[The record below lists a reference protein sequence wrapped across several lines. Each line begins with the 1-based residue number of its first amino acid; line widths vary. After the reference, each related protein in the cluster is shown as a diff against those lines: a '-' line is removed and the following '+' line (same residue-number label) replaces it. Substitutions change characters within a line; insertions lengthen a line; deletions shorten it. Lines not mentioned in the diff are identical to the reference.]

1 MALTIFESRQLVKEL
16 INQAKQLWDKT
27 DHADKMEGLVDD
39 PVFRMLF
46 SALAHHLSLIDKEI
60 TRLRS
65 DVLNEYA
72 DYMTPNEGI
81 RAIPATMAISTNL
94 ADGFDELTVNQ
105 NTKFGVR
112 DQNIDLVPL
121 LNTKVVNIQKTEIER
136 LDGRRWKVTLH
147 FSGPIRNLAGFSFA
161 IMDSTFRGFK
171 PTIKG
176 RNVRIIRPWQFSEQ
190 PFNSYFSID
199 TALYNNHQVYDPSNV
214 SMDLFAGQNLTNFII
229 SDFPLTDV
237 SEYGEDKVEILFEF
251 TGISPQFVFDKSK
264 LKLNTII
271 LTNVSYHSVELT
283 EQRPIARIADTN
295 GKLPAGESRKADF
308 FMHLIPSQKGLL
320 PKDNI
325 MVRSYT
331 SERFNPLSL
340 LKLINV
346 IIAKIDTDR
355 AAFSAIPAQQSDNVL
370 LSLRD
375 IMRELKQALVH
386 EGKES
391 TRAGI
396 YICYKDSVISKPI
409 TVEYL
414 TTAGST
420 INSVIMSGPNLTV
433 PLGFNADQTVQ
444 ICEPQPGVDANH
456 DSASLFAL
464 SQYMFATGDRL
475 VTPADIKMFCLAV
488 LQMRYNLD
496 RKLIRSVSVE
506 HRPVPSDHMLGY
518 EIIVDIVIEDNPFV
532 KKALSNDISRIE
544 MTIEKMIQVRSTN
557 IYPIRTHIKID
568 SE

>member
-190 PFNSYFSID
+190 PFNSYFSLD
-199 TALYNNHQVYDPSNV
+199 TTLYNTLQVYDPSNV
-214 SMDLFAGQNLTNFII
+214 SMELFAVQNLTNFII
-229 SDFPLTDV
+229 PDFPLTD
-237 SEYGEDKVEILFEF
+237 SNDYGEDKVEMIFEF
-251 TGISPQFVFDKSK
+251 VGITPQFIFDKTK

-271 LTNVSYHSVELT
+271 LANVAYHSVELS
-283 EQRPIARIADTN
+283 EQRPVARIADSN
-295 GKLPAGESRKADF
+295 GSFPNGISKRSEF
-308 FMHLIPSQKGLL
+308 FMHLVPSPKKLL
-320 PKDNI
+320 SNENI

-346 IIAKIDTDR
+346 IIGKIDTDR
-355 AAFSAIPAQQSDNVL
+355 AAFSAIPNQEIDNVL

-375 IMRELKQALVH
+375 IMHELRSALAQ

-391 TRAGI
+391 TRTGI
-396 YICYKDSVISKPI
+396 YVCYKDTNLTKPI
-409 TVEYL
+409 NVEYL
-414 TTAGST
+414 TTAGAS
-420 INSVIMSGPNLTV
+420 INPVLTNNPVLVV
-433 PLGFNADQTVQ
+433 PLGLKFDETVL
-444 ICEPQPGVDANH
+444 IAEPHLGSDANN
-456 DSASLFAL
+456 DNSNLFLMARYL
-464 SQYMFATGDRL
+464 YATGDRL

-488 LQMRYNLD
+488 LQHRYSLD
-496 RKLIRSVSVE
+496 RKLIKSITID
-506 HRPVPSDHMLGY
+506 HRPVPSDRMLGY
-518 EIIVDIVIEDNPFV
+518 EIIVDILIEDNPFV
-532 KKALSNDISRIE
+532 KKALGDNIDRIE
-544 MTIEKMIQVRSTN
+544 ITLEKMIQVRATN
-557 IYPIRTHIKID
+557 IYPIRTNIKID
-568 SE
+568 NE